1 MAQFAAEGHLTDP
14 ALPLKGYQLLSDAL
28 ALPQNYQYIRV
39 RFKTEQFRLLDWASV
54 ACISESE
61 KDLVVGRASKALIVD
76 VLGQQCDLLH
86 RFGRLDERFK
96 PLTKPL
102 LSDAQQQQG
111 PQAEDSQTAAPDSHG
126 VSAVSYPQDMK
137 LMKKALS
144 YVQATRR
151 WGTRL
156 RWAAFDQKSAETLL
170 DKLSQLNQFL
180 VETLSKDE
188 SSRLLELQ
196 VHTPFRPSLLGKF
209 E

>member
-1 MAQFAAEGHLTDP
+1 
-14 ALPLKGYQLLSDAL
+14 
-28 ALPQNYQYIRV
+28 V
-39 RFKTEQFRLLDWASV
+39 RLKTEQFRLLDWASV

-61 KDLVVGRASKALIVD
+61 KDLVVGRAGKALIVD

-86 RFGRLDERFK
+86 RFGRFDERFR

-102 LSDAQQQQG
+102 LSDAEQHDG
-111 PQAEDSQTAAPDSHG
+111 PPAEDSQTSSREAHDVA
-126 VSAVSYPQDMK
+126 AVSYPQDMK

-156 RWAAFDQKSAETLL
+156 RWAAFDQKSAEALL

-180 VETLSKDE
+180 AETLSKDE
-188 SSRLLELQ
+188 SNRLLELQ
-196 VHTPFRPSLLGKF
+196 VHALSVRVLSS
-209 E
+209 EI